1 LFAALERYLRAK
13 AEFVDYMKRLEQTQP
28 LAIFDGNLDDFVCM
42 DPAYDAALMV
52 LESGTTPIPGQS
64 PAIGDAAV
72 QDAISRWRDGLA
84 DPSRERLRSPSFE
97 GEVTPGLRIAGLQYR
112 ADITAGWDSRVE
124 PAEDAVAV
132 VMAAAARTGSSGLR
146 LANHKYAS
154 VFAWSPLQQ
163 AGGFEVAAFLRGRL
177 SSSARVMLSIS
188 WLDASQRIIGSRRVR
203 FIPTS
208 TTEWT
213 RIRVGQ
219 ASPSNAAWVGVCI
232 TVTNQLP
239 GNWVDV
245 DDVSLR
251 PWGGGTAE
259 GLKAERPKD

>member
-1 LFAALERYLRAK
+1 VVE
-13 AEFVDYMKRLEQTQP
+13 
-28 LAIFDGNLDDFVCM
+28 
-42 DPAYDAALMV
+42 
-52 LESGTTPIPGQS
+52 
-64 PAIGDAAV
+64 DAAV

-84 DPSRERLRSPSFE
+84 DASRERLQSPSFE
-97 GEVTPGLRIAGLQYR
+97 GELTSGLRIAGLQYR

-124 PAEDAVAV
+124 PAENAVAA
-132 VMAAAARTGSSGLR
+132 VMAAAARTGSGGLR

-154 VFAWSPLQQ
+154 VFAWSPRQE
-163 AGGFEVAAFLRGRL
+163 ARGFEVAAFLRGQL

-203 FIPTS
+203 YIPTS

-232 TVTNQLP
+232 TVAYQLP
-239 GNWVDV
+239 GDWVDV

-251 PWGGGTAE
+251 PWGGG
-259 GLKAERPKD
+259 

>member
-1 LFAALERYLRAK
+1 
-13 AEFVDYMKRLEQTQP
+13 
-28 LAIFDGNLDDFVCM
+28 
-42 DPAYDAALMV
+42 
-52 LESGTTPIPGQS
+52 
-64 PAIGDAAV
+64 
-72 QDAISRWRDGLA
+72 
-84 DPSRERLRSPSFE
+84 
-97 GEVTPGLRIAGLQYR
+97 
-112 ADITAGWDSRVE
+112 
-124 PAEDAVAV
+124 
-132 VMAAAARTGSSGLR
+132 LR